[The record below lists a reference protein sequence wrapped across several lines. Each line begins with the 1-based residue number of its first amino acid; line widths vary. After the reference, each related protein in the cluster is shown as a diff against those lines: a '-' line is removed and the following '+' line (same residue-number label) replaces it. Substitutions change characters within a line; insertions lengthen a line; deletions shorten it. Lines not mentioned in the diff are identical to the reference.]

1 MDDAIRPF
9 RIDIPAAELDDLRDR
24 LARTRWPDQLPDV
37 GWDYG
42 IALDDVRELAEYWRT
57 TYDWR
62 VFEDRLNSF
71 PQFTT
76 EIDGQAVHFLQ
87 VRSAAPGALP
97 LIMTH
102 GWPGSVVEFMEVIG
116 PLTDP
121 GTHGGD
127 PGDAFDLVVP
137 SIPGFGFSGPTRER
151 GWNVQRVARAWDEL
165 MGRLGYERYGAQ
177 GGDWGSSISR
187 ELGVL
192 APERVIGVHLNT
204 LTQYVSGEPVDLSE
218 RDRSRIERLRVFR
231 RTGSGY
237 GAIQATRPQ
246 TVGYGLTDSPA
257 GQLAWIA
264 EKFGEW
270 TDGGLGA
277 VDRDQMLTNITVYW
291 LTRTA
296 GSSARLY
303 YEAVRSGALGPPAV
317 STAPTGVAVFPA
329 EIAPAVRPIAEQSNH
344 IVHWSEFDR
353 GGHFAAM
360 EEPDLLIGDVREFFR
375 LFRPAYRVEG
385 DHRAGAQPGH
395 PGPPAPAGA
404 RAPERH
410 RRRAARGGAAGSAAS
425 LPLPRAVEPAGR
437 LRPGRT
443 RRCLREPPGG
453 PGAAHAGHDARGAR
467 RGPPGLP

>member
-1 MDDAIRPF
+1 VDDAIRPF

-37 GWDYG
+37 AWDYG
-42 IALDDVRELAEYWRT
+42 IALDDVRELASYWRT
-57 TYDWR
+57 GYDWR
-62 VFEDRLNSF
+62 VHEARLNSF

-76 EIDGQAVHFLQ
+76 EIDEQTVHFLH

-102 GWPGSVVEFMEVIG
+102 GWPGSVVEFMEIIG

-121 GTHGGD
+121 GAHGGE

-137 SIPGFGFSGPTRER
+137 SIPGFGFSGPTRSP
-151 GWNVQRVARAWDEL
+151 GWNVSRVARAWDEL
-165 MGRLGYERYGAQ
+165 MRRLGYERYGAQ
-177 GGDWGSSISR
+177 GGDWGSGISR

-192 APERVIGVHLNT
+192 FPEQLVGVHLNT
-204 LTQYVSGEPVDLSE
+204 LSPYVAPGSEPPAGLSDSDRE
-218 RDRSRIERLRVFR
+218 RVERLRRFR

-246 TVGYGLTDSPA
+246 TVGYGLSDSPT

-277 VDRDQMLTNITVYW
+277 VDRDQMLTNISVYW

-303 YEAVRSGALGPPAV
+303 YEAARSRSSGAPVP

-329 EIAPAVRPIAEQSNH
+329 EIAPPVRPIAEQTNH

-375 LFRPAYRVEG
+375 RFR
-385 DHRAGAQPGH
+385 
-395 PGPPAPAGA
+395 
-404 RAPERH
+404 
-410 RRRAARGGAAGSAAS
+410 SA
-425 LPLPRAVEPAGR
+425 LWPR
-437 LRPGRT
+437 
-443 RRCLREPPGG
+443 
-453 PGAAHAGHDARGAR
+453 
-467 RGPPGLP
+467 

>member
-1 MDDAIRPF
+1 MDTIEEF
-9 RIDIPAAELDDLRDR
+9 RIDIGQAELDDLRDR
-24 LARTRWPDQLPDV
+24 LARTRWPDQLPGV

-42 IALDDVRELAEYWRT
+42 IALEDVRELAEYWRT
-57 TYDWR
+57 SYDWR
-62 VFEDRLNSF
+62 VHERRLNSF

-76 EIDGQAVHFLQ
+76 QIDGQAVHFLH
-87 VRSAAPGALP
+87 VRSVEEGALP

-121 GTHGGD
+121 RAHGGD
-127 PGDAFDLVVP
+127 PGDAFDMVVP
-137 SIPGFGFSGPTRER
+137 SIPGFGFSGPTRDR
-151 GWNVQRVARAWDEL
+151 GWNVSRVARAWDEL
-165 MGRLGYERYGAQ
+165 MGRLGYQRYGAQ
-177 GGDWGSSISR
+177 GGDWGSAISR

-192 APERVIGVHLNT
+192 VPDRVVGVHLNM
-204 LTQYVSGEPVDLSE
+204 LSPYVAPGSEPPDLDD
-218 RDRSRIERLRVFR
+218 RDRERVERLRRFR
-231 RTGSGY
+231 LTGSGY

-277 VDRDQMLTNITVYW
+277 VDRDQMLTNISVYW

-303 YEAVRSGALGPPAV
+303 YEAARSGGLGPPAP
-317 STAPTGVAVFPA
+317 STAPTGVAVFPE
-329 EIAPAVRPIAEQSNH
+329 EIAAPVRRLAQQTNH

-360 EEPDLLIGDVREFFR
+360 EEPDLLVGDVRAFFR
-375 LFRPAYRVEG
+375 LFR
-385 DHRAGAQPGH
+385 
-395 PGPPAPAGA
+395 
-404 RAPERH
+404 
-410 RRRAARGGAAGSAAS
+410 
-425 LPLPRAVEPAGR
+425 
-437 LRPGRT
+437 
-443 RRCLREPPGG
+443 
-453 PGAAHAGHDARGAR
+453 
-467 RGPPGLP
+467 

>member
-1 MDDAIRPF
+1 MGVDTIEEF
-9 RIDIPAAELDDLRDR
+9 RIDIPQAELDDLRDR
-24 LARTRWPDQLPDV
+24 LARTRWPDQLPGV

-42 IALDDVRELAEYWRT
+42 IALDDVRELASYWRSR
-57 TYDWR
+57 YDWR
-62 VFEDRLNSF
+62 VHERQLNSF

-76 EIDGQAVHFLQ
+76 VIDGQRVHFLH
-87 VRSAAPGALP
+87 VRSAVPGALP
-97 LIMTH
+97 VIMTH
-102 GWPGSVVEFMEVIG
+102 GWPGSVVEFMEIIG

-121 GTHGGD
+121 GAHDGD

-137 SIPGFGFSGPTRER
+137 SIPGFGFSGPTGSP
-151 GWNVQRVARAWDEL
+151 GWNVPRVARAWDEL
-165 MGRLGYERYGAQ
+165 MRRLGYQRYGAQ
-177 GGDWGSSISR
+177 GGDWGSGISR

-192 APERVIGVHLNT
+192 FPEHLIGVHLNT
-204 LTQYVSGEPVDLSE
+204 LSPYFSGDLDELEPQ
-218 RDRSRIERLRVFR
+218 DRARVERLRRFR

-291 LTRTA
+291 LTGTA

-303 YEAVRSGALGPPAV
+303 YEAARSLSRAPVP
-317 STAPTGVAVFPA
+317 STVPTGVAVFPA
-329 EIAPAVRPIAEQSNH
+329 EIAPPVRRLAEQSNH

-360 EEPDLLIGDVREFFR
+360 EEPGVLIEDVREFFR
-375 LFRPAYRVEG
+375 RFRPAW
-385 DHRAGAQPGH
+385 
-395 PGPPAPAGA
+395 
-404 RAPERH
+404 
-410 RRRAARGGAAGSAAS
+410 
-425 LPLPRAVEPAGR
+425 
-437 LRPGRT
+437 
-443 RRCLREPPGG
+443 
-453 PGAAHAGHDARGAR
+453 
-467 RGPPGLP
+467 

>member
-1 MDDAIRPF
+1 MGVDKIEEF
-9 RIDIPAAELDDLRDR
+9 RIDIPQADLDDLRDR
-24 LARTRWPDQLPDV
+24 LAGTRWPDQLPGV

-57 TYDWR
+57 EYDWR
-62 VFEDRLNSF
+62 VHERQLNSF

-76 EIDGQAVHFLQ
+76 KIDGQRVHFLH
-87 VRSAAPGALP
+87 VRSGAPGALP

-102 GWPGSVVEFMEVIG
+102 GWPGSVVEFMEIIG

-121 GTHGGD
+121 GAHGGD
-127 PGDAFDLVVP
+127 PDDAFDLVVP
-137 SIPGFGFSGPTRER
+137 SIPGFGFSGPTRSP
-151 GWNVQRVARAWDEL
+151 GWNVSRVARAWDEL
-165 MGRLGYERYGAQ
+165 MRRLGYERYGAQ
-177 GGDWGSSISR
+177 GGDWGSGISR

-192 APERVIGVHLNT
+192 FPEQLIGVHLNT
-204 LTQYVSGEPVDLSE
+204 LSPYFSGDLDELDPQDRE
-218 RDRSRIERLRVFR
+218 RVERLRRFR
-231 RTGSGY
+231 QTGSGY

-270 TDGGLGA
+270 TDGGLTA

-303 YEAVRSGALGPPAV
+303 YEAARAGRGGPPTA
-317 STAPTGVAVFPA
+317 STVPTGVAVFPA
-329 EIAPAVRPIAEQSNH
+329 EIAPPVRRLAEQSNH

-360 EEPDLLIGDVREFFR
+360 EEPGVLIEDVQEFFR
-375 LFRPAYRVEG
+375 RFR
-385 DHRAGAQPGH
+385 
-395 PGPPAPAGA
+395 
-404 RAPERH
+404 
-410 RRRAARGGAAGSAAS
+410 SAS
-425 LPLPRAVEPAGR
+425 
-437 LRPGRT
+437 
-443 RRCLREPPGG
+443 
-453 PGAAHAGHDARGAR
+453 
-467 RGPPGLP
+467 